1 MTYRPHESGFT
12 LIETLVAVALLA
24 VTIVLPYHAIQR
36 SLYATYSARDDLV
49 ASTLAQEAIE
59 YVRSIRDNNYIY
71 NLRNPSTPKPW
82 LAGLDT
88 SAGGRNCF
96 APARCTV
103 DVTKSTP
110 ATALA
115 QCPVGGC
122 TAKLYLSPTG
132 FYNMSSTG
140 TATRFIRYIQLTTTS
155 AHEVKV
161 TSTVTWFYHGTHT
174 VTITDI
180 IHDWL

>member
-1 MTYRPHESGFT
+1 MITNTTRGFT

-24 VTIVLPYHAIQR
+24 TTIVLPYYAIQR

-49 ASTLAQEAIE
+49 ASTLAQEAVE
-59 YVRSIRDNNYIY
+59 YVRSIRDSNYIY

-88 SAGGRNCF
+88 TAGGRNCF

-110 ATALA
+110 SAALS
-115 QCPVGGC
+115 QCPVSGC
-122 TAKLYLSPTG
+122 TAKLYLSTTG
-132 FYNMSSTG
+132 FYNMDSSGTG
-140 TATRFIRYIQLTTTS
+140 TRFIRYIQLTSTS
-155 AHEVKV
+155 AREVKV

-180 IHDWL
+180 IQDWL